1 MSTGYWTDER
11 YLMQEIA
18 RDFTSREVL
27 PVANELD
34 PEKGQIPR
42 ELIDKMGEMG
52 YFGITIPEE
61 KGGLGLGSFEYCLI
75 AEELARGW
83 MSVASIIA
91 RGNGFWRSVPGY
103 GAEADKRIARMAAGQ
118 YLGAF
123 AMSEPSAGSD
133 MAAVSCRA
141 TRDGDEWIINGNKYW
156 CTFADGADF
165 ISVICRVETDST
177 ARQGG
182 MKSIAVEKPRGELP
196 AGVQGSPIP
205 KIGYHGW
212 KTWELH
218 FDNVRVPAFD
228 KPADETDAEAG
239 PASMAGGFVG
249 IQRGLEVARAHTAA
263 RSIGAAQGALNVAI
277 EYANEREQ
285 FGQPIANFQAIRFK
299 IATAATEI
307 EAARQLM
314 YYVCN
319 EIDNGRRADKEA
331 AMVKYFAAEMSE
343 RVTSE
348 CLQIM
353 GGAGYTTHYP
363 VERYWRD
370 ARLTKIFEG
379 TSEIMQRIIS
389 DRLMGK
395 SR

>member
-1 MSTGYWTDER
+1 MSNGYWTDER
-11 YLMQEIA
+11 HMMQETA
-18 RDFTSREVL
+18 RDFTTQEVL

-42 ELIDKMGEMG
+42 ELIDKMGDMG
-52 YFGITIPEE
+52 YFGITIPEN

-91 RGNGFWRSVPGY
+91 RGNGFWRSIPGH
-103 GAEADKRIARMAAGQ
+103 GAEAESKIAKMAAGQ

-123 AMSEPSAGSD
+123 AMSEPNAGSD
-133 MAAVSCRA
+133 MAGVSCRA
-141 TRDGDEWIINGNKYW
+141 TRDGDDWVINGNKYW

-165 ISVICRVETDST
+165 ISVVCRVDSDSN

-196 AGVQGSPIP
+196 EGVQGSPIP

-212 KTWELH
+212 KTYELH
-218 FDNVRVPAFD
+218 FDNVRVPALD
-228 KPADETDAEAG
+228 RSEESNDG

-285 FGQPIANFQAIRFK
+285 FGKPIAKFQAIRFK

-314 YYVCN
+314 YYVCSQ
-319 EIDNGRRADKEA
+319 IDSGRRCDKEA

-395 SR
+395 G

>member
-1 MSTGYWTDER
+1 MSEGYWTDER
-11 YLMQEIA
+11 RMIQETA
-18 RDFTSREVL
+18 RDFTTKEVL

-34 PEKGQIPR
+34 PQQGLIPR
-42 ELIDKMGEMG
+42 ELIDKMGDMG

-61 KGGLGLGSFEYCLI
+61 KGGLGLGSFEYCVI

-83 MSVASIIA
+83 MSVASMIA

-103 GAEADKRIARMAAGQ
+103 GAERDEKIAKMAAGQ

-123 AMSEPSAGSD
+123 AMSEPNAGSD
-133 MAAVSCRA
+133 MAGVSCRA
-141 TRDGDEWIINGNKYW
+141 TRDGDDWVINGNKYW

-165 ISVICRVETDST
+165 INVVCRVESDGST
-177 ARQGG
+177 RQGG
-182 MKSIAVEKPRGELP
+182 MKSVAVEKPRGELP
-196 AGVQGSPIP
+196 KGVQGSPIP

-218 FDNVRVPAFD
+218 FDNVRAPALD
-228 KPADETDAEAG
+228 RPENESDAG
-239 PASMAGGFVG
+239 PASMGGGFVG
-249 IQRGLEVARAHTAA
+249 IQKGLEVARAHTAA

-277 EYANEREQ
+277 DYANERVQ
-285 FGQPIANFQAIRFK
+285 FGKPIAQFQAIRFK

-314 YYVCN
+314 YFVCG
-319 EIDNGRRADKEA
+319 EIDAGRRADKEA

-348 CLQIM
+348 CLQIL

-395 SR
+395 G

>member
-1 MSTGYWTDER
+1 
-11 YLMQEIA
+11 MQEAA
-18 RDFTSREVL
+18 RDFTTNEVL
-27 PVANELD
+27 PIANALD
-34 PEKGQIPR
+34 PEKGEIPR

-52 YFGITIPEE
+52 YFGITIPED
-61 KGGLGLGSFEYCLI
+61 KGGLGLGAFEYCLI

-83 MSVASIIA
+83 MSVASLIA
-91 RGNGFWRSVPGY
+91 RGNGFYRSIPGF
-103 GAEADKRIARMAAGQ
+103 GAERDEKIERMAMGQ

-123 AMSEPSAGSD
+123 AMSEPNAGSD
-133 MAAVSCRA
+133 MAAVSCKAR
-141 TRDGDEWIINGNKYW
+141 REGDDWIINGSKYW

-165 ISVICRVETDST
+165 INVICRVDTDSEE
-177 ARQGG
+177 RQAG
-182 MKSIAVEKPRGELP
+182 MTGIAVEKPRGELP

-218 FDNVRVPAFD
+218 FDNVRVPAND
-228 KPADETDAEAG
+228 KPREVREG
-239 PASMAGGFVG
+239 SRGSSGFVG
-249 IQRGLEVARAHTAA
+249 IQQGLEVARAHTAA
-263 RSIGAAQGALNVAI
+263 RSIGAAQGALKVAI
-277 EYANEREQ
+277 DYANEREQ
-285 FGQPIANFQAIRFK
+285 FGRPIGKFQAIRFK
-299 IATAATEI
+299 IATGATEI

-314 YYVCN
+314 YFVCSQ
-319 EIDNGRRADKEA
+319 IDSGRRCDKEA

-348 CLQIM
+348 CLQIL

-389 DRLMGK
+389 DRIMRK
-395 SR
+395 

>member
-1 MSTGYWTDER
+1 MDKGHWTEER
-11 YLMQEIA
+11 RMMQAQA
-18 RDFTSREVL
+18 RDFTAKEVL
-27 PVANELD
+27 PVANALD
-34 PEKGQIPR
+34 PEKGEMPR
-42 ELIDKMGEMG
+42 ELIQKMGALG
-52 YFGITIPEE
+52 YFGITIPED
-61 KGGLGLGSFEYCLI
+61 KGGLGLGCFEYCMI

-91 RGNGFWRSVPGY
+91 RGNGFWRSIPGF
-103 GAEADKRIARMAAGQ
+103 GAERDKKIARMAEGD

-123 AMSEPSAGSD
+123 AMSEPNAGSD

-141 TRDGDEWIINGNKYW
+141 VRDGDDWLISGSKYW

-165 ISVICRVETDST
+165 ISVVCRVETDREE
-177 ARQGG
+177 RQAGL
-182 MKSIAVEKPRGELP
+182 KSIAVEKPRGELP
-196 AGVQGSPIP
+196 KGVQGSPIP

-218 FDNVRVPAFD
+218 FDKVRAPAL
-228 KPADETDAEAG
+228 EAPQEEG
-239 PASMAGGFVG
+239 AGSTAGLGGGSFVG

-263 RSIGAAQGALNVAI
+263 RSIGAAQGALDVAI
-277 EYANEREQ
+277 AYAQEREQ
-285 FGQPIANFQAIRFK
+285 FGQPIGKFQAIRFK

-307 EAARQLM
+307 EAARQFMLS
-314 YYVCN
+314 VCN
-319 EIDNGRRADKEA
+319 EIDSGRRCDKEA
-331 AMVKYFAAEMSE
+331 AMVKYYAAEMAE

-348 CLQIM
+348 CLQIL

-389 DRLMGK
+389 DRILGK
-395 SR
+395 

>member
-1 MSTGYWTDER
+1 MSNGYWTDER
-11 YLMQEIA
+11 RLMQTAA
-18 RDFTSREVL
+18 REFTTNEVL
-27 PVANELD
+27 PVANALD
-34 PEKGQIPR
+34 PEKGEIPR
-42 ELIDKMGEMG
+42 ALIDKMGEMG
-52 YFGITIPEE
+52 YFGITIPEAQ
-61 KGGLGLGSFEYCLI
+61 GGLGLGAFEYCLI

-91 RGNGFWRSVPGY
+91 RGNGFWRSVPGS
-103 GAEADKRIARMAAGQ
+103 GKERDDKVAQMAAGQ

-123 AMSEPSAGSD
+123 AMSEPNAGSD

-141 TRDGDEWIINGNKYW
+141 SRDGDDWVINGSKYW

-165 ISVICRVETDST
+165 ISVVCRVESEE
-177 ARQGG
+177 ASRRGG

-196 AGVQGSPIP
+196 SGVQGSPIP

-212 KTWELH
+212 KTFELH

-228 KPADETDAEAG
+228 RAE
-239 PASMAGGFVG
+239 PTEDKRRAGGFVG
-249 IQRGLEVARAHTAA
+249 IQQGLEVARAHTAA
-263 RSIGAAQGALNVAI
+263 RSIGAAQGALEVAI
-277 EYANEREQ
+277 DYANEREQ
-285 FGQPIANFQAIRFK
+285 FGRPIAKFQAIRFK

-314 YYVCN
+314 YYVCS
-319 EIDNGRRADKEA
+319 EIDSGRRCDKEA

-348 CLQIM
+348 CLQIL

-395 SR
+395 G

>member
-1 MSTGYWTDER
+1 MTGYMTEER
-11 YLMQEIA
+11 KLIQDTA

-42 ELIDKMGEMG
+42 ELINKMGEMG
-52 YFGITIPEE
+52 YFGILIPESY
-61 KGGLGLGSFEYCLI
+61 GGLGLGVFEYCLV

-91 RGNGFWRSVPGY
+91 RGNSFYRSVPGS
-103 GAEADKRIARMAAGQ
+103 GDERNDKIARMAVGD

-123 AMSEPSAGSD
+123 AMSEPNAGSD
-133 MAAVSCRA
+133 MAAVSCKAR
-141 TRDGDEWIINGNKYW
+141 REGDEWVINGNKYW
-156 CTFADGADF
+156 CTFADEADF
-165 ISVICRVETDST
+165 ISVVCRVETEDQ
-177 ARQGG
+177 ARQAG
-182 MKSIAVEKPRGELP
+182 MKSIAVEKPRGQLP
-196 AGVQGSPIP
+196 QGVAGAAIP

-212 KTWELH
+212 KTFELA
-218 FDNVRVPAFD
+218 FDNTRVPAID
-228 KPADETDAEAG
+228 PPEDAQSG
-239 PASMAGGFVG
+239 GGGFVS
-249 IQRGLEVARAHTAA
+249 IQQGLEVARAHTAA
-263 RSIGAAQGALNVAI
+263 RSIGAAEGALQVAVA
-277 EYANEREQ
+277 YANERQQ
-285 FGQPIANFQAIRFK
+285 FGKPIAKFQAIRFK
-299 IATAATEI
+299 VATMATEI

-319 EIDNGRRADKEA
+319 EIDSGRRCDKEA
-331 AMVKYFAAEMSE
+331 AMVKYYAAEMAE

-348 CLQIM
+348 ALQIL

-389 DRLMGK
+389 DRILG
-395 SR
+395 R

>member
-1 MSTGYWTDER
+1 MTDGHLTEER
-11 YLMQEIA
+11 RMMRQAA
-18 RDFTSREVL
+18 REFTDAEVL
-27 PVANELD
+27 PLANALD
-34 PEKGQIPR
+34 PDKGEIPR
-42 ELIDKMGEMG
+42 DLIEKMGEMG

-75 AEELARGW
+75 SEELARGW

-91 RGNGFWRSVPGY
+91 RGNGFWRSVPGF
-103 GAEADKRIARMAAGQ
+103 GPVRDEKIARMAVGD

-123 AMSEPSAGSD
+123 AMSEPNAGSD
-133 MAAVSCRA
+133 MASVSCRA
-141 TRDGDEWIINGNKYW
+141 IRDGGDWIINGNKYW

-165 ISVICRVETDST
+165 ISVVCRVDTDSES
-177 ARQGG
+177 RQAG

-196 AGVQGSPIP
+196 DGVQGSPIP

-218 FDNVRVPAFD
+218 FDNVRVPATEA
-228 KPADETDAEAG
+228 PTEDAEG
-239 PASMAGGFVG
+239 PATRGGSFIG

-263 RSIGAAQGALNVAI
+263 RSIGAAQGALNVAVD
-277 EYANEREQ
+277 YANEREQ
-285 FGQPIANFQAIRFK
+285 FGSPIGKFQAIRFK

-314 YYVCN
+314 YHVCS
-319 EIDNGRRADKEA
+319 EIDAGRRADKEA

-389 DRLMGK
+389 DRIMGK
-395 SR
+395 